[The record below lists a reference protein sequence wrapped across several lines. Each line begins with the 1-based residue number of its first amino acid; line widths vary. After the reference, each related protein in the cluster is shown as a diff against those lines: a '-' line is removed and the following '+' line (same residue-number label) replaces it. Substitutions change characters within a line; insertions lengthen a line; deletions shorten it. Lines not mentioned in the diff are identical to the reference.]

1 MAFTLITF
9 GQKMCLIGFVLIFS
23 TWAFAILFPGT
34 VNLPVTLLFFVGMFC
49 VTYSL
54 CENVEIPK

>member
-1 MAFTLITF
+1 MVFTLLTF
-9 GQKMCLIGFVLIFS
+9 GQKMCVIGFALIFS
-23 TWAFAILFPGT
+23 TWAIDVSFPGT
-34 VNLPVTLLFFVGMFC
+34 VNLPLVLLFFVGMFC